1 MTVKAAI
8 VPIRNRQRS
17 KADLPPIPDLSL
29 PQLLTY
35 EDVAAVLK
43 VSAST
48 VIRLVKAGKLV
59 PRQLHADTSLVR
71 FTPATLLDYMTG
83 LQPIARR
90 DGCVNGHP
98 TIPATEGGAL
108 V

>member
-1 MTVKAAI
+1 MTAKAATAHT
-8 VPIRNRQRS
+8 RDRQRS
-17 KADLPPIPDLSL
+17 KADLPPIPDLTL

-59 PRQLHADTSLVR
+59 PRQMHADTSLVR
-71 FTPATLLDYMTG
+71 FTPAAVLDYMAG
-83 LQPIARR
+83 LKP
-90 DGCVNGHP
+90 V
-98 TIPATEGGAL
+98 PATTEVA
-108 V
+108 